1 MLNAK
6 PILPIFNIKILFTF
20 YIVGLS
26 VTRPKRKIHR
36 RPPVINTMFNALKS

>member
-6 PILPIFNIKILFTF
+6 PILPIFNIEILFTF

-26 VTRPKRKIHR
+26 VITIYIENLAA
-36 RPPVINTMFNALKS
+36 VSLSMIEAT